1 MSSKYNVEPPPT
13 AKVILHTTAGDL
25 TLELFGRQTPLT
37 TRNFLQHCLDGYY
50 DGTIFHRLVSGFVL
64 QGGDPTGIGSGGE
77 SIYADVNGEKVA
89 APGQG
94 GVFKDEFHSRLRFDR
109 RGLLGMANEGKDGN
123 GSQFFFTLG
132 ATPELQ
138 NKNTMFGRVVG
149 DTVFNLVKM
158 GEADV
163 TEGSER
169 PLYPEKIV
177 GAEVLINPFE
187 DMAKRDIKT
196 KRAAVEERKKEV
208 KPKRKVGKAMLSF
221 ADEEDFAP
229 LAKKPKLGSAGKADP
244 KELND
249 TRLQGAS
256 KEKKAKLES
265 RREQPS
271 SSKPQSSK
279 REESESPSESED
291 EEEDES
297 ARRTK
302 VLSET
307 ERQIA
312 ELKASMRRNG
322 AATSAPKEE
331 KKSAFESIMP
341 ENAIR
346 GRQKSSKKST
356 DKDTSA
362 LSLYNQF
369 KAELDTALSDQET
382 ADEDLDPKANPTGD
396 ANTAKPKSAADD
408 EDANLCD
415 LHFIP
420 NCMSCA
426 KWKDEVENED
436 EDDDDDWFNRKLTF
450 AKDRLGKN
458 LEWKKKNEEISV
470 IDPREKERELG
481 IKPPK
486 AGYSR
491 DRKSEWVGRG

>member
-64 QGGDPTGIGSGGE
+64 QGGDPTGTGTGGE

-94 GVFKDEFHSRLRFDR
+94 GVFKDEFHSRLRYDR
-109 RGLLGMANEGKDGN
+109 RGLLGMASEGKDGN

-132 ATPELQ
+132 AAPELQ

-163 TEGSER
+163 AEGSER
-169 PLYPEKIV
+169 PLYPEKIL
-177 GAEVLINPFE
+177 GAEILINPFE
-187 DMAKRDIKT
+187 DMVKRDIKT
-196 KRAAVEERKKEV
+196 KRAAVEERKNEA
-208 KPKRKVGKAMLSF
+208 KPKRKAGKAMLSF
-221 ADEEDFAP
+221 ADEEDFTP
-229 LAKKPKLGSAGKADP
+229 LAKRPKLVSAGKADA
-244 KELND
+244 KQLNEAD
-249 TRLQGAS
+249 QPGAS
-256 KEKKAKLES
+256 KEGRSRLEP
-265 RREQPS
+265 RREPS
-271 SSKPQSSK
+271 SGSKAQSSK
-279 REESESPSESED
+279 REASASSSESED
-291 EEEDES
+291 EEDES
-297 ARRTK
+297 ARREK
-302 VLSET
+302 LLSET

-322 AATSAPKEE
+322 AATAAPKQE

-341 ENAIR
+341 DTATR
-346 GRQKSSKKST
+346 GRQRSGKSANKG
-356 DKDTSA
+356 TSA
-362 LSLYNQF
+362 MSLYNQF
-369 KAELDTALSDQET
+369 KAELDTAPSAHET
-382 ADEDLDPKANPTGD
+382 TDEDLDPEADPKGD
-396 ANTAKPKSAADD
+396 ANGAKPTSAADD

-426 KWKDEVENED
+426 KWEEEDDNDDDE
-436 EDDDDDWFNRKLTF
+436 DDDDWFNHKLSF
-450 AKDRLGKN
+450 AKDRLGKD
-458 LEWKKKNEEISV
+458 LEWKRKNEEISV
-470 IDPREKERELG
+470 IDPRQKEKELG

-486 AGYSR
+486 GGYSR
-491 DRKSEWVGRG
+491 DRKPEWVKRG